1 MLVLTLAGCGEVR
14 QRSDAAADVAVGMLT
29 AVAARDGARACEML
43 APGTRSEL
51 EDSADQGCEQAILD
65 QGLPAPGQ
73 VTGSDVY
80 GQWAQVRLPGDT
92 LFLAVFPEG
101 WRVVAAGCEPRTDR
115 PYDCTVQGD

>member
-1 MLVLTLAGCGEVR
+1 MQERG
-14 QRSDAAADVAVGMLT
+14 DAASAVAVRMLT
-29 AVAARDGARACEML
+29 AVAARDGAQACGML

-51 EDSADQGCEQAILD
+51 EDSAEQACDQAILD
-65 QGLPAPGQ
+65 QDLPAPGQ

-80 GQWAQVRLPGDT
+80 GQWAQVRLDDDT

-115 PYDCTVQGD
+115 PYDCALQGD